1 MIDELKTTT
10 TFLLSRAHF
19 ISAVSVVA
27 VVSHRSALVL
37 KAAWGLLREGCCLFG
52 CFATMVMMDVIH
64 GRSSSSLRVMAIG
77 EVGSIIILDAILSS
91 PYDYSSRWKAVVL
104 AKGLVVPISLG
115 AIDLVYRGQ

>member
-1 MIDELKTTT
+1 
-10 TFLLSRAHF
+10 
-19 ISAVSVVA
+19 
-27 VVSHRSALVL
+27 
-37 KAAWGLLREGCCLFG
+37 
-52 CFATMVMMDVIH
+52 MVMMDVIH